1 MHPIITT
8 ESRPEA
14 MADVPG
20 ICELPLT
27 RAVVQYRDVH
37 ELYRRGGRIQD
48 IGLAVV
54 VEGRFASSVR
64 AMDLGS
70 ADVKYLNL
78 ASELVILDW
87 VYDPTLE
94 HMRTLANAGV
104 DGAASAGTRPP
115 GELRRYCFDLALR
128 VLERRGFS
136 PLTRPTLLR
145 IGFRDICKDL
155 DLHES
160 TVVRIVTGPGEVTRV
175 HLDYDANALV
185 FRPTGARPCRL
196 TEDAVREVFPRVR
209 VAPLD
214 SADPNGPRAYQF
226 RFGIPVT
233 FGELRAS
240 LLAMRRGL
248 GHLVARFEPERFK
261 SVGGLLSTFGERA
274 TLERIASRGR
284 ETGGWIAGRAER
296 PLAVDQQSGS
306 GRQETCTMVH

>member
-1 MHPIITT
+1 MLPMITT

-27 RAVVQYRDVH
+27 RAVVQYRDAH
-37 ELYRRGGRIQD
+37 ELYRAGGRIQD

-70 ADVKYLNL
+70 TEMKYLNL

-87 VYDPTLE
+87 VYDPTLA
-94 HMRTLANAGV
+94 HIRALAAAGR
-104 DGAASAGTRPP
+104 DAGATAGFGPS

-128 VLERRGFS
+128 ILDRRGFS

-145 IGFRDICKDL
+145 IGFRDLCKDL

-160 TVVRIVTGPGEVTRV
+160 TVVRIVAERDEVTRV

-185 FRPTGARPCRL
+185 FRSAGSSLRKTMRA
-196 TEDAVREVFPRVR
+196 AIREAFPGLPIQRS
-209 VAPLD
+209 APGD
-214 SADPNGPRAYQF
+214 SSGTPAWQV
-226 RFGIPVT
+226 RFGVPVT
-233 FGELRAS
+233 FAELRAS

-248 GHLVARFEPERFK
+248 NHLFARFEPERFR
-261 SVGGLLSTFGERA
+261 SVAGLLTTFGERS
-274 TLERIASRGR
+274 TLDLFNRRGG
-284 ETGGWIAGRAER
+284 EGDWQETTGGRPSEERVPSVAGLE
-296 PLAVDQQSGS
+296 PTPMS
-306 GRQETCTMVH
+306 VH